1 MTATI
6 LLIRHAAHAHLGQVL
21 SGRRPGIALSPQG
34 REQARRLA
42 GFLADA
48 PLAEVHTSPV
58 QRARETAEAVARP
71 AAPSLVQAALDEI
84 DFGAWTGR
92 PFAEL
97 EGDAAWRRWNADRG
111 AAAPPDGESMA
122 AAQRRA
128 WDHVIDVA
136 ARHAGA
142 TVAMVSH
149 CDIIRA
155 IVVQI
160 LGLPLDAIFRFDI
173 DPASVSRVAVGPW
186 GAKVLSLNEG
196 ASRG

>member
-1 MTATI
+1 VTATV
-6 LLIRHAAHAHLGQVL
+6 LLIRHAAHGHLGSIL
-21 SGRRPGIALSPQG
+21 SGRMAGIALSPQG
-34 REQARRLA
+34 REQARQLSS
-42 GFLADA
+42 FLAVA

-58 QRARETAEAVARP
+58 QRARETAEAIAHPVAP
-71 AAPSLVQAALDEI
+71 PLVQAALDEI

-97 EGDAAWRRWNADRG
+97 ESDAAWRRWNAERG
-111 AAAPPDGESMA
+111 AAAAPGGESMA

-128 WDHVIDVA
+128 WDHVVDVA

-155 IVVQI
+155 VVVQI

-173 DPASVSRVAVGPW
+173 DPASVSRIAVGPW